1 MLVRPKLTPL
11 DFRRPLQ
18 TCMGLNHLHQRSII
32 HRDIKSD
39 NVLLNSAGEVKISA
53 SSLRVLSADDG
64 RDAY

>member
-1 MLVRPKLTPL
+1 MFVRPKLTPL
-11 DFRRPLQ
+11 DFRRLLQ

-53 SSLRVLSADDG
+53 SSLRVLSADGG

>member
-1 MLVRPKLTPL
+1 
-11 DFRRPLQ
+11 
-18 TCMGLNHLHQRSII
+18 MGLNHLHQRSII